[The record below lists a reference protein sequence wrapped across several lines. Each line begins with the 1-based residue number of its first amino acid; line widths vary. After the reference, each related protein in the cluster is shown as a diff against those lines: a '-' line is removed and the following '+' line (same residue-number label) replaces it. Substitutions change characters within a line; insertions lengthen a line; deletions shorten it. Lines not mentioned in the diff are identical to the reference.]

1 VTAQQALHFGWVN
14 QLAPAAQ
21 VQEKARALAAELC
34 AQPPLA
40 LALTKRA
47 LNRALENGFESQ
59 MEYEAQLQ
67 EILGK
72 TKDHAEGVSAFLEK
86 RKPVFKGE

>member
-1 VTAQQALHFGWVN
+1 MDSQET
-14 QLAPAAQ
+14 LA
-21 VQEKARALAAELC
+21 KM
-34 AQPPLA
+34 PPLA

-47 LNRALENGFESQ
+47 VNRSLEAASLDQQ

-67 EILGK
+67 EILGR

-86 RKPVFKGE
+86 RPAKFIGE